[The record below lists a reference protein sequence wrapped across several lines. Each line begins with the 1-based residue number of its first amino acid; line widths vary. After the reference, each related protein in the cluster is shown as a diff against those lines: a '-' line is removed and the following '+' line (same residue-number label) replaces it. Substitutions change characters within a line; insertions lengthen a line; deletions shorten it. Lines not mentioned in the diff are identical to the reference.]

1 MAKLPPR
8 VPYPRASKTDDTL
21 KRLLE
26 TLMKRVEELDGKM
39 ATRLSEMGEKI
50 NSIEEWRIA
59 QVSESVQEEQAVA
72 ERVQS
77 EAEARTAS

>member
-26 TLMKRVEELDGKM
+26 TLMKRVEELDGQM
-39 ATRLSEMGEKI
+39 ATRLLEMGDKI
-50 NSIEEWRIA
+50 NSLEERRTT
-59 QVSESVQEEQAVA
+59 QVPESVQEGKPVA
-72 ERVQS
+72 DRVQS
-77 EAEARTAS
+77 EVEARTTS

>member
-8 VPYPRASKTDDTL
+8 VPYPRASKMDDTL

-39 ATRLSEMGEKI
+39 EARLSEMGDKI
-50 NSIEEWRIA
+50 NSMEERRTS
-59 QVSESVQEEQAVA
+59 QMSGSVQEEQAVA
-72 ERVQS
+72 E
-77 EAEARTAS
+77 